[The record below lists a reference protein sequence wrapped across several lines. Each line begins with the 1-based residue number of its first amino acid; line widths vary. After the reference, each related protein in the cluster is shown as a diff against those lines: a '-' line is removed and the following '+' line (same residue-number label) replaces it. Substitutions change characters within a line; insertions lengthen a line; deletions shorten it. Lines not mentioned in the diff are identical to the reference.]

1 MSEEKI
7 DKLIEL
13 NEKIVS
19 QNDEIINLLKQLNSS
34 DEEITAD
41 TELPEEKSEAITKEV
56 NEYFNNGDLDEGEVL
71 FVANSQDNQ
80 IDIYKLGVKKSDELI
95 ISPSQIEKEILNN
108 FDDLNYEITLENLT
122 GNGLTSQFKVPLLVA
137 IESINNN
144 QAIQSNICVLD
155 DENFINLPD
164 LLRVAIE
171 NKAENVYLSF
181 YKNNDDLLEQLFEKK
196 EC

>member
-41 TELPEEKSEAITKEV
+41 TLPEEKSEAITKEV

-80 IDIYKLGVKKSDELI
+80 IDIYKLGVKKSDE
-95 ISPSQIEKEILNN
+95 
-108 FDDLNYEITLENLT
+108 
-122 GNGLTSQFKVPLLVA
+122 
-137 IESINNN
+137 
-144 QAIQSNICVLD
+144 
-155 DENFINLPD
+155 
-164 LLRVAIE
+164 
-171 NKAENVYLSF
+171 
-181 YKNNDDLLEQLFEKK
+181 
-196 EC
+196 

>member
-80 IDIYKLGVKKSDELI
+80 IDIYKLGVKKSDE
-95 ISPSQIEKEILNN
+95 N
-108 FDDLNYEITLENLT
+108 
-122 GNGLTSQFKVPLLVA
+122 
-137 IESINNN
+137 
-144 QAIQSNICVLD
+144 
-155 DENFINLPD
+155 
-164 LLRVAIE
+164 
-171 NKAENVYLSF
+171 
-181 YKNNDDLLEQLFEKK
+181 
-196 EC
+196 